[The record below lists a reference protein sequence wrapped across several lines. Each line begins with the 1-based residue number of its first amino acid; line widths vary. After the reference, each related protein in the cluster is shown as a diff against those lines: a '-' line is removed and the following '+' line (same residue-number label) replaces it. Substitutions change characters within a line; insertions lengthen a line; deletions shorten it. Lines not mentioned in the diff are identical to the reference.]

1 MSVAELNLLRLL
13 TKGLTSKEI
22 ASQLNISDNTVKTHL
37 KGIYAKLGVNSRAK
51 AILVALEASFSL
63 D

>member
-1 MSVAELNLLRLL
+1 MAELNLLRLL